1 MIDRHT
7 SRLLL
12 LHDVLVFQFK
22 LALDGLRDVFL
33 SPISLVVAL
42 LRVLTSRSDPGKY
55 FRRLLELGHTCDRWI
70 NLFNTYSEKDGP
82 PSDTLVRNAETIVKK
97 EPVNFMQGESTEND
111 AHHTDQLWLP
121 AS

>member
-12 LHDVLVFQFK
+12 LQDFLVFQFK

-42 LRVLTSRSDPGKY
+42 LGVLTSRSDPGKY
-55 FRRLLELGHTCDRWI
+55 LRR
-70 NLFNTYSEKDGP
+70 
-82 PSDTLVRNAETIVKK
+82 
-97 EPVNFMQGESTEND
+97 
-111 AHHTDQLWLP
+111 
-121 AS
+121 